1 MRAAGTGEARLLP
14 WAGEDGKPC
23 YLITDGDGPLSRA
36 ADAVEAVQLSM
47 AVGLLRHADE
57 LLGDRAATSVQLR
70 YLLARMCES
79 LRDVHRVAESR
90 GNRLGALGTVDPHS
104 ERGGAPPTTARA

>member
-1 MRAAGTGEARLLP
+1 MRAAGAGEARLLP
-14 WAGEDGKPC
+14 WAGENGKPC
-23 YLITDGDGPLSRA
+23 YLLTDGEGPLSRA

-47 AVGLLRHADE
+47 AVGLLRHADA
-57 LLGDRAATSVQLR
+57 LLSDERASSVQLR

-90 GNRLGALGTVDPHS
+90 GSRLWSFETGGEVDK
-104 ERGGAPPTTARA
+104 

>member
-1 MRAAGTGEARLLP
+1 MRAGAGGARLLP

-23 YLITDGDGPLSRA
+23 YLLTDGDGPLARA

-47 AVGLLRHADE
+47 AVGLLRHADG
-57 LLGDRAATSVQLR
+57 LLADERASSVQLR

-90 GNRLGALGTVDPHS
+90 GARLDGTGRD
-104 ERGGAPPTTARA
+104 